1 MCAREDNAQLTSIAI
16 GARGSPLLKCHEL
29 LALGICPH
37 EHNYIRASAMNG
49 FLAEN
54 APAARFRT
62 SLGSVCQPSLL
73 QVAKYCIL
81 RYVLRSRHIRAHQI
95 FTYSGFSLLWA
106 ILSGRSIYCTNSCL
120 ISIAPLEKWTT
131 RIQLF

>member
-1 MCAREDNAQLTSIAI
+1 MCARADNAQLTSIAI

-54 APAARFRT
+54 APAARFRA
-62 SLGSVCQPSLL
+62 SLRSVCQPSLL
-73 QVAKYCIL
+73 QVAIAF
-81 RYVLRSRHIRAHQI
+81 YVMFSARATYGRNQI
-95 FTYSGFSLLWA
+95 FASSGFSLLWA
-106 ILSGRSIYCTNSCL
+106 VLSGRSI
-120 ISIAPLEKWTT
+120 
-131 RIQLF
+131 